1 MILLTVV
8 NAVIPVIWEDALK
21 KFHFSRRFL
30 SLSSDV
36 STINLADSYR
46 NIM

>member
-8 NAVIPVIWEDALK
+8 IAVIPVIRAGTLK
-21 KFHFSRRFL
+21 KFHFKQRFVP
-30 SLSSDV
+30 LSSDV